1 MDITNETRIV
11 YPHGAHWKDDHKEET
26 RGYRAPYFYLD
37 GDLEAKAGYDCV
49 NVSAELL
56 SDCLKVN
63 SIGFAV
69 TIFGDERIPSLV
81 FKGVDDDHPDPRWGA
96 GARLTAWIV
105 ACDDIDAIKSAIRR
119 YPKCV
124 LSAEFPFS
132 LAAYLKE
139 YYPESYEV
147 IQQNWKE
154 LIERYLHSTD

>member
-11 YPHGAHWKDDHKEET
+11 YPHGAHWQDDHKEET
-26 RGYRAPYFYLD
+26 RGYRAPYFYLE

-63 SIGFAV
+63 TIGFAV

-81 FKGVDDDHPDPRWGA
+81 FKGVDDDHPNPTWGG

-119 YPKCV
+119 YPKCGLREEV
-124 LSAEFPFS
+124 TAT
-132 LAAYLKE
+132 YLKDS
-139 YYPESYEV
+139 YPESYEL
-147 IQQNWKE
+147 IKQSWKK
-154 LIERYLHSTD
+154 LIGY